1 MLHHEIA
8 AEGALASR
16 MHDVSHENIR
26 TVDLVLDY
34 SRRRLTTADHP
45 LDKPETRAEL
55 ERLAGGRE
63 ERTGDRL
70 TCPTILVPVVVA
82 NSRRGC
88 R

>member
-34 SRRRLTTADHP
+34 SRRQLTTADHP
-45 LDKPETRAEL
+45 LDKHARRRPPTA
-55 ERLAGGRE
+55 AG
-63 ERTGDRL
+63 
-70 TCPTILVPVVVA
+70 
-82 NSRRGC
+82 RGQA
-88 R
+88 RGPLGNG